1 MQNHRYPSEVRH
13 PGVIGV
19 PSYPPPNPLATRVEY
34 LERRVESLVVL
45 AFRARQEHERNHL
58 ELVERLRR
66 LQRQNDIILNAVRA
80 LMTRPPEKP

>member
-1 MQNHRYPSEVRH
+1 MQNNRYPSEVRH